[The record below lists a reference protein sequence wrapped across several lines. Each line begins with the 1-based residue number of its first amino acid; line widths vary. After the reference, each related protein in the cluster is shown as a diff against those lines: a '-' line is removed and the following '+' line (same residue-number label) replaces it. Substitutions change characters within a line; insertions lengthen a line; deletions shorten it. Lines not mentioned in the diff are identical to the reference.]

1 MEIQTEPIV
10 IKDDIMIQIRLL
22 DGSFEVNEEL
32 ISVILQTAAYFGLS
46 SVEDL
51 RKVTE
56 QDFFT
61 VFTPMM
67 NDHYGLK

>member
-10 IKDDIMIQIRLL
+10 IKDDIMIPIRLL

-61 VFTPMM
+61 VLTPMM
-67 NDHYGLK
+67 NDHYVLK

>member
-1 MEIQTEPIV
+1 MKMQTEPIV
-10 IKDDIMIQIRLL
+10 IKEDIMIPIHLL
-22 DGSFEVNEEL
+22 DGNFEVNEEL
-32 ISVILQTAAYFGLS
+32 IPSIMQTAAYFGLS

-51 RKVTE
+51 IKVTE

-61 VFTPMM
+61 VFTPLI

>member
-1 MEIQTEPIV
+1 MEMQTEPIV
-10 IKDDIMIQIRLL
+10 IKEDIMIPILLL
-22 DGSFEVNEEL
+22 DDSFEVNEEL
-32 ISVILQTAAYFGLS
+32 IPVILQTAAYFGLS